1 MTSAAKRTNR
11 RKRAGFTILE
21 LVVTIGIMILM
32 IGGALAVIFFNRS
45 ERQLNNSLSE
55 VELLAKRARSVAT
68 LQQSPYALEITRHGV
83 ALMPLGETS
92 FDPDE
97 RDLRIAELEMRAELS
112 ADIMLDDPEHTAAA
126 TASVTN
132 RVRDAWQHEIDGMQI
147 YVRRWGNTDWQ
158 LLERDDHHVWRFDP
172 GGISEPI
179 GIRFQLENGS
189 WIAGYFHPLTAALS
203 DTESEI

>member
-1 MTSAAKRTNR
+1 MILAVKRTIK

-97 RDLRIAELEMRAELS
+97 RDLRIDELEMRAEL
-112 ADIMLDDPEHTAAA
+112 AQDNMLNDPAQPAA
-126 TASVTN
+126 TTASITN
-132 RVRDAWQHEIDGMQI
+132 RVRDAWQHDIDGMQI

-158 LLERDDHHVWRFDP
+158 LLERNDRHVWRFDP

-203 DTESEI
+203 EIESKI